1 MNPNNGTV
9 YFYSSIFIYLFIF
22 IHGIKEI
29 SCNVGESEAPILEEE
44 EASSVIKKNVKEIC
58 INYST

>member
-9 YFYSSIFIYLFIF
+9 YFYLSIFIYYFY

-29 SCNVGESEAPILEEE
+29 SCNVGESEAPILKEE
-44 EASSVIKKNVKEIC
+44 EASSVLKKNVKDILH
-58 INYST
+58 